1 MINYMCKY
9 SLLPPR
15 VVTHSYQR
23 LADRNNERG
32 AISLFFVCVILVLLV
47 IGLVIIFPVGDS
59 IADRRNANTAADS
72 AALAGAGYCADKLE
86 TTYERARN
94 APDGKLFWSEFGK
107 PIASYC
113 QGMAWEASRYAKK
126 NDASLTSFSVLN
138 KSRFQA
144 SVKLSDKIADTDLK
158 SNSKAIAELVPSK
171 GVCIKNDKLGVQL
184 GSWCQTTP
192 TDVMGATPAELG
204 KIVPNPP
211 KPPILAPEA
220 VVDSRLVGT

>member
-1 MINYMCKY
+1 MNHFISVCNDHFSSQKKKMRY
-9 SLLPPR
+9 SR
-15 VVTHSYQR
+15 
-23 LADRNNERG
+23 ANEQG
-32 AISLFFVCVILVLLV
+32 AISMLFVCVIVVILA

-86 TTYERARN
+86 AAYERAKY
-94 APDGKLFWSEFGK
+94 APNGKLFWNEFGK
-107 PIASYC
+107 PVASYC
-113 QGMAWEASRYAKK
+113 RGMVWEASRYASK
-126 NDASLTSFSVLN
+126 NNASLTSFSVLN
-138 KSRFQA
+138 RSRFQA
-144 SVKLSDKIADTDLK
+144 SVKLADNIADTDLK
-158 SNSKAIAELVPSK
+158 SNSKAIAEVVPSK
-171 GVCIKNDKLGVQL
+171 GVCIKNNKLGVQL

-204 KIVPNPP
+204 KVVPNPP

>member
-59 IADRRNANTAADS
+59 IANRRNANTAADS

>member
-1 MINYMCKY
+1 M
-9 SLLPPR
+9 L
-15 VVTHSYQR
+15 
-23 LADRNNERG
+23 
-32 AISLFFVCVILVLLV
+32 FVCVIVVILA

-86 TTYERARN
+86 AAYERAN
-94 APDGKLFWSEFGK
+94 GKLFWNEFGK
-107 PIASYC
+107 PVASYC
-113 QGMAWEASRYAKK
+113 RGMVWEASRYASK
-126 NDASLTSFSVLN
+126 NNASLTSFSVLN
-138 KSRFQA
+138 RSRFQA
-144 SVKLSDKIADTDLK
+144 SVKLADNIADTDLK
-158 SNSKAIAELVPSK
+158 SNSKAIAEVVPSK
-171 GVCIKNDKLGVQL
+171 GVCIKNNKLGVQL

-204 KIVPNPP
+204 RVVPNPP

>member
-158 SNSKAIAELVPSK
+158 SNSKAIAEVVPSK